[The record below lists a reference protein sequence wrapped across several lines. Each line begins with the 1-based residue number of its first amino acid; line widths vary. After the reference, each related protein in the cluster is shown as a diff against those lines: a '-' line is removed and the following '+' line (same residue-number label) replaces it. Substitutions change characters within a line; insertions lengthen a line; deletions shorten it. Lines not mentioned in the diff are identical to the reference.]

1 MNDSFHVRWLALQSS
16 TVFLFLRFF
25 DVAIFKVFIEFVTI
39 LLLFYIWGFV
49 FFFLPRG
56 TWDLCS
62 PTRDRTLTPAL
73 EGEVLTTGLPRKSLR
88 ALLDQHSWSAAGNAE
103 AQQGARTDLE
113 AGVAPR
119 CSWEVSGVPTHSQ
132 EGLSKGAWC
141 VAWSLEVGHA
151 TERLASVPPPPR
163 RAWVVS
169 ELANPFFAQTWE
181 QIANFHRGKKK
192 CGTCFLSLWHSAT
205 MIVLGTFSLEIRF
218 TEPPPCLVLYWA
230 HFTGEETEDRRQ
242 GITWEGHQLASWFKD
257 SAQFQLFLIPNL
269 APLIKLGKP
278 WLVVCLDF
286 FFFFF
291 W

>member
-1 MNDSFHVRWLALQSS
+1 MWPFLKSLLNLLQYC
-16 TVFLFLRFF
+16 FCFIFGGLF
-25 DVAIFKVFIEFVTI
+25 
-39 LLLFYIWGFV
+39 

-163 RAWVVS
+163 RA
-169 ELANPFFAQTWE
+169 
-181 QIANFHRGKKK
+181 
-192 CGTCFLSLWHSAT
+192 
-205 MIVLGTFSLEIRF
+205 
-218 TEPPPCLVLYWA
+218 
-230 HFTGEETEDRRQ
+230 
-242 GITWEGHQLASWFKD
+242 
-257 SAQFQLFLIPNL
+257 
-269 APLIKLGKP
+269 
-278 WLVVCLDF
+278 
-286 FFFFF
+286 
-291 W
+291 